1 MHRNPKHGRFRSRIS
16 PKNGIVSVRFVR
28 PSGLESFDPTLEKQD
43 QVVNV
48 DCCDSETLGSV
59 PAAAGSNYL
68 QKPAINICSDQLT
81 LNKTQLGFIS
91 LRWQHW
97 SRMID

>member
-28 PSGLESFDPTLEKQD
+28 PSGLENFDPTLEKPD

-48 DCCDSETLGSV
+48 DCCDLEI
-59 PAAAGSNYL
+59 AGSAPAPAGSTFS
-68 QKPAINICSDQLT
+68 QKPAATICSVQLT
-81 LNKTQLGFIS
+81 
-91 LRWQHW
+91 
-97 SRMID
+97 